1 VDKTQ
6 EMLDRWCSAAGIE
19 FISREAEDAY
29 KQRTK
34 RIADAIQLKLPDRVP
49 IAPSFGMFPAL
60 DNGLTC
66 EEVMF
71 NCDKAHHA
79 WMKTLSD
86 FEPDLFRG
94 SGYAISGPVLES
106 LRYQQLKLP
115 GRGVPSQHIY
125 QFIDKEYVEAEEFY
139 EGFLDDPS
147 DFMLRKYLPRVCSIL
162 DPLKSLP
169 RFSTWFGYYIA
180 ILNNVAYF
188 GLPEVTDAF
197 ESLLKA
203 GAEALRWSN
212 KIADEAAEIKAM
224 GYPSASGGSCAAP
237 FDIIGDWFRGTRG
250 AMLDMFRMPDEL
262 IKATEKL
269 VPILI
274 RMGVEQATKN
284 GNPIVGLMLHKG
296 PEGFMSLDH
305 YRKFYWPSL
314 RTVMIGLIDQGCV
327 PMPLF
332 EGEYTSRLEVI
343 KDIPRGK
350 AIYWFEKVE
359 IVKAKEVLGD
369 TVCFRGNV
377 PVSLLHAGSP
387 QQVRDYVRNLIDVVG
402 RDGGLI
408 VDCGV
413 WFDEAKHEN
422 VKAMV
427 DQAKEYGIYKR

>member
-1 VDKTQ
+1 
-6 EMLDRWCSAAGIE
+6 MLDRWCSGSGIA
-19 FISREAEDAY
+19 FISREAEEAY

-34 RIADAIQLKLPDRVP
+34 RVTDVIQLKVPDRVP
-49 IAPSFGMFPAL
+49 IVPSFGMFPAL

-71 NCDKAHHA
+71 DYDKAHHA
-79 WMKTLSD
+79 WMKTLRD

-106 LRYQQLKLP
+106 LGYQQLKLP
-115 GRGVPSQHIY
+115 GRGVSPHHIY
-125 QFIDKEYVEAEEFY
+125 QFVDKEYVEAEEFY

-147 DFMLRKYLPRVCSIL
+147 DFMLRTYLPRVCSIL

-169 RFSTWFGYYIA
+169 PFSTWFGYYIA
-180 ILNNVAYF
+180 ILTNVAYF
-188 GLPEVTDAF
+188 GLPQVTGAF

-212 KIADEAAEIKAM
+212 KLSDEAMEVKAM
-224 GYPSASGGSCAAP
+224 GYPSMSGGSCAAP

-250 AMLDMFRMPDEL
+250 AMLDMFRMPEKL

-274 RMGVEQATKN
+274 RMGFEQAAKN
-284 GNPIVGLMLHKG
+284 RNPIVGLMLHKG

-314 RTVMIGLIDQGCV
+314 RAVMIGLIDQGCV

-332 EGEYTSRLEVI
+332 EGEYTSRLEII

-350 AIYWFEKVE
+350 AIYWFEKVD
-359 IVKAKEVLGD
+359 IAKAKEILGD

-387 QQVRDYVRNLIDVVG
+387 QQVKDYVKTLIDVVG
-402 RDGGLI
+402 RDGGLM

-427 DQAKEYGIYKR
+427 DFAKEYGIYKK